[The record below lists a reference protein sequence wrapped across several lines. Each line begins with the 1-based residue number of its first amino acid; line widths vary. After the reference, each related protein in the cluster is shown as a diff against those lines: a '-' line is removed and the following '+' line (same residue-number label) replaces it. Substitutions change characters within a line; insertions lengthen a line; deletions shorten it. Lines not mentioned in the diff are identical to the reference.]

1 MQQQNTM
8 KSLFSTLF
16 LLLSYLFSSISQE
29 APFYET
35 PKFDTTDSHRTD
47 LCERQ
52 QELYIGNLT
61 LSDALKGLELSVVL
75 TNYTSEGSKPFFT
88 LNSQGTIDP
97 ANPGLFAIILDELAE
112 RAGFSWRQSYGVVL
126 PIDPT
131 TDGNKTWSDLLTW
144 EVEVYDISAG
154 KWDRS
159 IARMQQEISFPEGWF
174 DSSMIMIH
182 VDSGGS
188 KDSLNIWSFFLPFQ
202 WSVWVLLVVA
212 VIVTGV
218 SYWFLERMDTSS
230 DTRELEHH
238 PGDAVF
244 YTAITFTGH
253 FEFRPQTTA
262 AMILTFSTTFIAL
275 IIGAVYTANLA
286 SFLVARRQPGTT
298 IDSVEQAVLL
308 KVPICIQA
316 RVNIDD
322 YLSYKYPEAVLV
334 RRENNEEIFQS
345 LHRGECSVAV
355 MAVSEYEQYSRNSK
369 INGDCSLQW
378 SGKVESIIPAGFASA
393 VDSGTLCTSLISHV
407 LELHFIAMKSDGFL
421 EREWEGFLQRTG
433 DHNCIEEKALSENTG
448 QEETFSLGVE
458 EMAGIFII
466 HAMLLAL
473 ALLVATAH
481 YCRYGKNPR
490 RSNHGSSHRGVELSS
505 AKLPESNGDISDK
518 DELMMMNGPHQRRLT
533 SITDEE
539 NSGAS
544 SSAGH
549 GLSSTTIADVAHGRV
564 SSRSIVG
571 GSFDQ
576 MSSYDA

>member
-1 MQQQNTM
+1 M
-8 KSLFSTLF
+8 KSLFSIV
-16 LLLSYLFSSISQE
+16 LLVLSCLCPSVSQE
-29 APFYET
+29 APFFNT
-35 PKFDTTDSHRTD
+35 PKFDSNDSHRTD
-47 LCERQ
+47 VCNRQ
-52 QELYIGNLT
+52 QELYNGNIT
-61 LSDALKGLELSVVL
+61 LSEALKGLELSVVL

-97 ANPGLFAIILDELAE
+97 SNPGLFAIILDELAE

-126 PIDPT
+126 PIDSA
-131 TDGNKTWSDLLTW
+131 TDGNKTWSDLLRW
-144 EVEVYDISAG
+144 EVDMYDLSAG

-159 IARMQQEISFPEGWF
+159 ISRMKEEIAFPEGWF
-174 DSSMIMIH
+174 DSSMIMIN

-188 KDSLNIWSFFLPFQ
+188 KEILNIWSFFLPFQ
-202 WSVWVLLVVA
+202 WTVWVLLVVA

-218 SYWFLERMDTSS
+218 SYWFLERLDTSS

-253 FEFRPQTTA
+253 FEFRPQTSA

-308 KVPICIQA
+308 RAPICIQA

-334 RRENNEEIFQS
+334 RRETNEEIFQS
-345 LHRGECSVAV
+345 LKRGDCSVAV
-355 MAVSEYEQYSRNSK
+355 MAASDYEQYSRNSE
-369 INGDCSLQW
+369 INGDCALQW
-378 SGKVESIIPAGFASA
+378 SGKVESIVQAGFASD

-407 LELHFIAMKSDGFL
+407 LDLHFIAMKADGFL
-421 EREWEGFLQRTG
+421 EREWEAHLQRIG
-433 DHNCIEEKALSENTG
+433 DQNCIEEKVLNENSG
-448 QEETFSLGVE
+448 DDETFSLGVE

-481 YCRYGKNPR
+481 YCRHGKNAS
-490 RSNHGSSHRGVELSS
+490 RSNHGSSHREVELAS
-505 AKLPESNGDISDK
+505 AKLPESNGDVSDNN
-518 DELMMMNGPHQRRLT
+518 ELTMMNGQQQRRRT
-533 SITDEE
+533 SLTDEE
-539 NSGAS
+539 DSGGS
-544 SSAGH
+544 SSAGR
-549 GLSSTTIADVAHGRV
+549 GLSSTIIEGVAHGGV
-564 SSRSIVG
+564 SSRSIAG

-576 MSSYDA
+576 MGSYDV